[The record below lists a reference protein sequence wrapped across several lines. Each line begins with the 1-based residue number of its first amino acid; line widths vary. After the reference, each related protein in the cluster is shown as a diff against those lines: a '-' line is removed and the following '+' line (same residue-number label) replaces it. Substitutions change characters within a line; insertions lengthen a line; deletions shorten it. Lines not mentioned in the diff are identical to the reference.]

1 MHDLAGR
8 LTSAGGLVVML
19 GLALALSEKRR
30 RISLR
35 LVLAGLG
42 LQVGLAL
49 MIFLTGAGD
58 AIFAGADQAF
68 GFLNAASNAG
78 AAAVFG
84 KLTSEAP
91 AYGAVI
97 AFQVLPLVVFFSA
110 LAGVLYYLGVTQL
123 VVRGLARVMQKA
135 MDTSGAESL
144 AVALFVLLGIEAT
157 TAIAEYIRRMTRS
170 ELFTLM
176 TGFMATIAGT
186 VMAAYAAFGASPGH
200 LLTASLM
207 SAPAALVVA
216 KIMVPETEA
225 PLTRGR
231 VRFRP
236 PREAVNVVDAAAR
249 GAEQGMK
256 LALSIGA
263 MLVAFVGLIALVNL
277 ALGAASERLAG
288 RALTVQGVVGYA
300 FSPLALLMGVPWEDA
315 AEVGR
320 LLATKTILNEFLAY
334 RDMQGLIEAGA
345 LRPRSVVVST
355 YALCGFA
362 NLGSVAILIGGL
374 GLIDPDRKDLVAR
387 LGLKALVSGSL
398 AAFMTAC
405 IAGVLAP

>member
-1 MHDLAGR
+1 MIRGTMDAFTRFH
-8 LTSAGGLVVML
+8 SA
-19 GLALALSEKRR
+19 
-30 RISLR
+30 
-35 LVLAGLG
+35 
-42 LQVGLAL
+42 
-49 MIFLTGAGD
+49 TC
-58 AIFAGADQAF
+58 
-68 GFLNAASNAG
+68 
-78 AAAVFG
+78 
-84 KLTSEAP
+84 
-91 AYGAVI
+91 
-97 AFQVLPLVVFFSA
+97 LP
-110 LAGVLYYLGVTQL
+110 
-123 VVRGLARVMQKA
+123 R
-135 MDTSGAESL
+135 
-144 AVALFVLLGIEAT
+144 
-157 TAIAEYIRRMTRS
+157 
-170 ELFTLM
+170 
-176 TGFMATIAGT
+176 
-186 VMAAYAAFGASPGH
+186 
-200 LLTASLM
+200 
-207 SAPAALVVA
+207 
-216 KIMVPETEA
+216 
-225 PLTRGR
+225 
-231 VRFRP
+231 
-236 PREAVNVVDAAAR
+236 
-249 GAEQGMK
+249 
-256 LALSIGA
+256 IGA

-300 FSPLALLMGVPWEDA
+300 FSPLAPLMGVPWEDA